1 MNIKQFFV
9 ITTSQ
14 RGTINIKCSN
24 TIFIYLNIIILEWF
38 KKKMQYPIS
47 LIILFLNFELE
58 KEVINKLSFLLK

>member
-38 KKKMQYPIS
+38 KKKNAIPNI
-47 LIILFLNFELE
+47 IDDFILFFKILN
-58 KEVINKLSFLLK
+58 